1 MLTALE
7 KKFDHHK
14 RIKNKKIEHSKL
26 KLESIKNK
34 IWSLQ
39 NFGKLKIEQKYYKK
53 YYVYNI
59 FTINSKKLLLLISG
73 QKNNFS
79 GM

>member
-14 RIKNKKIEHSKL
+14 KIKNKKIEHSKL

-34 IWSLQ
+34 I
-39 NFGKLKIEQKYYKK
+39 
-53 YYVYNI
+53 
-59 FTINSKKLLLLISG
+59 
-73 QKNNFS
+73 
-79 GM
+79 